1 MITTLI
7 NTRDNFEIIRDQI
20 GMILVNESAEQQRL
34 ARTRSLPASG
44 WALSVFT
51 ERFNL
56 WEQVLNQTEDRTPI
70 VNIWLENI
78 NFDKSK
84 SNISQRQQATATY
97 NIDCYGFGLNRDDQ
111 DGGFISGDEDSARD
125 VQRAVRLVRNILMAA
140 TYTYLD
146 MRGVVWER
154 WPQSITQ
161 FQPQLDDRSAQNVTG
176 ARIAFAVMFNE
187 FSPQVQPVDLCELTL
202 DVFRADNGQ
211 LLTRAEYDYGSP

>member
-20 GMILVNESAEQQRL
+20 GMILVNESAKQQAL
-34 ARTRSLPASG
+34 ARTQALPPKD
-44 WALSVFT
+44 WKLSVFT

-56 WEQVLNQTEDRTPI
+56 WEQVLNQVEDRTPI

-78 NFDKSK
+78 SFDKSK
-84 SNISQRQQATATY
+84 SNISERQQATATY

-111 DGGFISGDEDSARD
+111 DGGFISGDEDSARG

-161 FQPQLDDRSAQNVTG
+161 FQPQLDDRSAQNVMG
-176 ARIAFAVMFNE
+176 ARIAFSVMFNE
-187 FSPQVQPVDLCELTL
+187 FSPQVQPVRLCELAL